1 MLSCGFL
8 GGTRALVLCASG
20 IITDAMPFLH
30 ADMAWSVPA
39 YMAFFSSGVGGSYG
53 SGADPPSSTG
63 GGYATWCSMVSSCSL
78 ASTRNSKRANSCQLE
93 GQLLKQEK
101 IHSLSSVE
109 SMSWGRVILRSDVAD
124 PIALL
129 GGGMLKL
136 MSRACRMVFHRLSV
150 QGVSGAFALLNVAG
164 VNPRQRLG
172 ILDVRCTFSQ
182 VLEVL
187 RWSAW
192 SKVEICS

>member
-1 MLSCGFL
+1 MRTVTPRSLS
-8 GGTRALVLCASG
+8 
-20 IITDAMPFLH
+20 P
-30 ADMAWSVPA
+30 SVTNSV
-39 YMAFFSSGVGGSYG
+39 SSHVGGAYG
-53 SGADPPSSTG
+53 SGAAPPSSTC
-63 GGYATWCSMVSSCSL
+63 GGYAAWCSTVSSCSL
-78 ASTRNSKRANSCQLE
+78 AATRNSRRTSSCPLE

-101 IHSLSSVE
+101 IHSRSSVE